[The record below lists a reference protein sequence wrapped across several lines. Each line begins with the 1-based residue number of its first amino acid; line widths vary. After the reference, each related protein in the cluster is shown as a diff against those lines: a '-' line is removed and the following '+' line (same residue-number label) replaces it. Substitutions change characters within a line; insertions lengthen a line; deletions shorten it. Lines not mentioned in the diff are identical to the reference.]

1 MILRNQLLY
10 IHFKRFLSFR
20 ETRNLVRFFII
31 FGMTTKLN
39 YKTERLLFANT

>member
-10 IHFKRFLSFR
+10 IYFKRLLSFR
-20 ETRNLVRFFII
+20 ETINLVRFYII